1 MPIFTDK
8 VVLEDLGDLFL
19 PEFKFRT
26 ALLDA
31 PLSGFRLKSNGNG
44 QHEFVS
50 TDVTYKLPQKIFGSG
65 SKITIQDRNNEI
77 LYDRVRVKKRVFSR
91 AKEVQFKNLQK
102 ENVVFNDYFEKI
114 NCHLTYKQEE
124 MEWILRGYVPI
135 EMEDRIIMYTK
146 DNRILIYSSWSGGQ
160 IFEAEFQRTFW
171 NNYVIHRLFARK
183 RKVAHEARDHILRF
197 KQQIESQFLTHRHYI
212 EKWSQ
217 EYYDR
222 NKL

>member
-65 SKITIQDRNNEI
+65 SKMGDRHGAI
-77 LYDRVRVKKRVFSR
+77 GTFCSKRLSLYPDANF
-91 AKEVQFKNLQK
+91 
-102 ENVVFNDYFEKI
+102 Y
-114 NCHLTYKQEE
+114 
-124 MEWILRGYVPI
+124 G
-135 EMEDRIIMYTK
+135 
-146 DNRILIYSSWSGGQ
+146 
-160 IFEAEFQRTFW
+160 
-171 NNYVIHRLFARK
+171 
-183 RKVAHEARDHILRF
+183 
-197 KQQIESQFLTHRHYI
+197 
-212 EKWSQ
+212 
-217 EYYDR
+217 
-222 NKL
+222 